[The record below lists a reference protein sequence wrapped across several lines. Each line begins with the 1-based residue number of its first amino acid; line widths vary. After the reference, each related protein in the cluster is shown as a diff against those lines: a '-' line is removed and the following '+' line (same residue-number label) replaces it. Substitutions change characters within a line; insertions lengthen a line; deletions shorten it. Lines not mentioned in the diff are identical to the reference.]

1 MVLLL
6 VDDEKITIQ
15 GMLDGVRWK
24 DCGISGV
31 LTASGTEQA
40 KEVLLSNKVDLLL
53 CDIEM
58 PGGSGIELLRWIR
71 KENNEIPCAFLT
83 CHADFLY
90 AKEAVKL
97 GCVDYLLKP
106 LAYSEIE
113 ELIVKMVRQ
122 IHLQRDRQ
130 RITQYG
136 EQWIKEKAEE
146 GISLQGKQPNGKEI
160 IDDTIRYILGHL
172 SEDITVASL
181 AGRVHLSPD
190 YLNRLFKKYKS
201 GSINHFI
208 ISERMQL
215 AAELLKEDKLS
226 ANVIASMVGYE
237 SYPNFAAMFKK
248 VYGVTPTQFK
258 ENAM

>member
-15 GMLDGVRWK
+15 GMLDGIRWEA
-24 DCGISGV
+24 CGVSQV
-31 LTASGTEQA
+31 VTAFSTEQA
-40 KEVLLSNKVDLLL
+40 QEVLLGNKADLLL

-71 KENNEIPCAFLT
+71 NRNDDIPCAFLT

-90 AKEAVKL
+90 AKEAVRL

-113 ELIVKMVRQ
+113 ELITKMVRQ
-122 IHLQRDRQ
+122 IHLQRDKQ

-146 GISLQGKQPNGKEI
+146 GILLQGKQLNGKEI
-160 IDDTIRYILGHL
+160 IDDTISYILRHL
-172 SEDITVASL
+172 SEDITVSSL

-190 YLNRLFKKYKS
+190 YLNRLFKKHRG

-237 SYPNFAAMFKK
+237 SYPNFVSMFKK

-258 ENAM
+258 ENIM